1 MLQRKSSNVSDKPKC
16 QKPKRSSSFGR
27 FDAFRHHSSA
37 QPAPEDNSESSAA
50 EGECEA
56 EACDQS
62 HNKPSSNTSISKKM
76 RAISLTMRRK
86 MGRKYSKAFSE
97 EMGEDTEQ
105 DCGTHEGDHGH
116 GQQAEKAPLKAS
128 DSMESL
134 YSGRSSSSGVTSG
147 SDGSSNRDSIRLEE
161 DVPYCGPFCGSCRV
175 HTDFIPS
182 PYDSDSL
189 KLKKGDVIEII
200 SKPPMGTW
208 TGMLHNKVGSFK
220 FIYVDVIPQKEEVE
234 QERKIRPH
242 RRSRRPRP
250 KTLLE
255 MLERLDLKEYA
266 SSLLLNGYQTVEDLK
281 DLKEKHLI
289 ELNVSDPEH
298 RTRLLAAIEN
308 LAGIEYDNEKE
319 SEQLQVPQ
327 TLESNLRLE
336 SSHLNECPRD
346 SGCYITSES
355 SDNGREEPLPG
366 LAAPSLQRNPL
377 QCPDSTLHDLS
388 GD

>member
-1 MLQRKSSNVSDKPKC
+1 MLQRKSSNVSDKPKPKC
-16 QKPKRSSSFGR
+16 QKPKRSTSFGR
-27 FDAFRHHSSA
+27 FDAFRHQSSA
-37 QPAPEDNSESSAA
+37 QPAREDNSESSAA
-50 EGECEA
+50 EGDCEA
-56 EACDQS
+56 EACDQN

-76 RAISLTMRRK
+76 RAISLTMRKK
-86 MGRKYSKAFSE
+86 MGKKYSKALSE
-97 EMGEDTEQ
+97 EMCEDTER
-105 DCGTHEGDHGH
+105 DCRTHEGDHEL
-116 GQQAEKAPLKAS
+116 GQHSDEAPLKAC

-147 SDGSSNRDSIRLEE
+147 SDRSSNRDSIRLEE
-161 DVPYCGPFCGSCRV
+161 DVPYPGPFCGSCRV

-220 FIYVDVIPQKEEVE
+220 FIYVDVIHQEEEVE

-255 MLERLDLKEYA
+255 LLERLDLKEYA

-281 DLKEKHLI
+281 ELKEKHLI
-289 ELNVSDPEH
+289 ELNVSDLEH

-308 LAGIEYDNEKE
+308 LAGTEREY
-319 SEQLQVPQ
+319 S
-327 TLESNLRLE
+327 
-336 SSHLNECPRD
+336 
-346 SGCYITSES
+346 
-355 SDNGREEPLPG
+355 
-366 LAAPSLQRNPL
+366 
-377 QCPDSTLHDLS
+377 
-388 GD
+388 